1 MFIIHVQCSFCKR
14 TREAEVLS
22 PGFVK
27 SDAVQLHLPDKWNY
41 VEGSTGRV
49 DGTDKEIGVVRVM
62 CDDCQPKQIGPPED
76 KGMQK

>member
-1 MFIIHVQCSFCKR
+1 
-14 TREAEVLS
+14 
-22 PGFVK
+22 
-27 SDAVQLHLPDKWNY
+27 
-41 VEGSTGRV
+41 V